1 MKLKSSSEAQ
11 KLAAE
16 KLLKNCLALKLKSS
30 SEAPK
35 LAAEKLLKNCFK
47 TASKLFK
54 TDSVLSDQFSVIVT
68 RYQLSL
74 SGIRSRSSKTVS
86 EVEETAVK
94 LKSSSEAQRLA
105 AEKLL
110 QNCFRTAIRSR
121 SSKTVSED

>member
-35 LAAEKLLKNCFK
+35 LAAEKLLKNCNK
-47 TASKLFK
+47 
-54 TDSVLSDQFSVIVT
+54 
-68 RYQLSL
+68 SL

-86 EVEETAVK
+86 EVEKDSCEVQK
-94 LKSSSEAQRLA
+94 FKDELLK
-105 AEKLL
+105 
-110 QNCFRTAIRSR
+110 NC
-121 SSKTVSED
+121 